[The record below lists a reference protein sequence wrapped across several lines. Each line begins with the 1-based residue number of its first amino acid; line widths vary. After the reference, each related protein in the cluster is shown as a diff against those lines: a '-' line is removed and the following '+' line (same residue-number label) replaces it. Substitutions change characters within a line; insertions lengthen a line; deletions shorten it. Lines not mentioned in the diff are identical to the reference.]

1 MDPDSEDQTEA
12 SPQGEAGE
20 GDARPWREIAHAAQ
34 LPPEGDWLTWLFLGG
49 RGAGKT
55 RAGAEWIA
63 EQAEHAPGGRFAL
76 IAPTEHDLREV
87 MIDGASGLLHL
98 PNREPP
104 RYHSTRRRL
113 QWRNGAIAHGF
124 SAEEPERLRGPQ
136 FEAAWADE
144 FCAWKHPGKML
155 SNLRFGLRLGRAPRL
170 VVTTTPKPLA
180 SLQKLMDEPRCVV
193 THAAASANAANLA
206 PTYIPGMRQIYAGT
220 DTLRQEL
227 DGELLPGEQQLWS
240 QEDFARARGRA
251 PDKLDRTFV
260 AVDPPAGGEIARNA
274 SACGIIVAARVDTV
288 VYVLADRSV
297 QGLSPNGWAR
307 QVADT
312 ADEFAADAIVAES
325 NQGGDMVRTV
335 LEQAN
340 QPCPVRLVRA
350 TQSKR
355 ARAQPVYGY
364 YENNRVRHCGR
375 FPDLEEQ
382 LIALGQGEGGGYDR
396 ADALV
401 WAVDQLMRDAS
412 AMAPRVRVLGA

>member
-1 MDPDSEDQTEA
+1 MDPDPDDQSGD

-20 GDARPWREIAHAAQ
+20 VDTRPWREIAHAAQ

-63 EQAEHAPGGRFAL
+63 GQVEQSPGGRFAL

-87 MIDGASGLLHL
+87 MIDGASGLLNL
-98 PNREPP
+98 PHREPP
-104 RYHSTRRRL
+104 RYQSTRRRL
-113 QWRNGAIAHGF
+113 QWPNGAVAHGF

-144 FCAWKHPGKML
+144 FCAWKHPGKLL

-170 VVTTTPKPLA
+170 VVTTTPKPLP
-180 SLQKLMDEPRCVV
+180 SLHKLMAEPRCVV
-193 THAAASANAANLA
+193 TRAGADANAANLA
-206 PTYIPGMRQIYAGT
+206 PTYLAGMRQIYAGT

-227 DGELLPGEQQLWS
+227 DGELLPGERQLWS
-240 QEDFARARGRA
+240 EEDFARARERA

-260 AVDPPAGGEIARNA
+260 AVDPPAGGEVARNA
-274 SACGIIVAARVDTV
+274 SACGIIVAARRGDV

-307 QVADT
+307 QVAG
-312 ADEFAADAIVAES
+312 AAAEFAADAIVAES

-350 TQSKR
+350 AQSKR
-355 ARAQPVYGY
+355 ARAQPVYVY

-375 FPDLEEQ
+375 FPDLEDQ

-412 AMAPRVRVLGA
+412 AVAPRVRVLGA